1 MNIWLYVRIGL
12 ILISVIAAFFAP
24 LEPQAVPPIGWGALL
39 AIFIF
44 CPIGIVIV
52 LGMQVANP
60 MSAKVWR
67 RPSWSLNPFNIRE
80 PLLFF
85 HLGAYMFLAD
95 GMVMLMRTATSAEP
109 FYVESLIPLVMAM
122 GVFLGLQAVMLL
134 FSSKMEHGT

>member
-1 MNIWLYVRIGL
+1 MNIWLNVRIGL
-12 ILISVIAAFFAP
+12 ILISVFAAFFAP
-24 LEPQAVPPIGWGALL
+24 LEPQAVPPIGWEALL

-67 RPSWSLNPFNIRE
+67 RPSWSLNPFNFRE

-95 GMVMLMRTATSAEP
+95 GIVMLMRTAIAAEP
-109 FYVESLIPLVMAM
+109 FNAESLILLVMAI
-122 GVFLGLQAVMLL
+122 GVFLGLHVAMLL
-134 FSSKMEHGT
+134 FSSKMEHST